1 MFTEDNLL
9 LQSYTA
15 INQINLKVIIMDFKE
30 TKPKYGKET
39 GQQSDETL
47 YHSNEQK
54 PKKDQLPRIRYGDMD
69 ITKVIIKK

>member
-1 MFTEDNLL
+1 
-9 LQSYTA
+9 
-15 INQINLKVIIMDFKE
+15 MDFKE

-47 YHSNEQK
+47 YRSNEQK

-69 ITKVIIKK
+69 ISKVIIKK